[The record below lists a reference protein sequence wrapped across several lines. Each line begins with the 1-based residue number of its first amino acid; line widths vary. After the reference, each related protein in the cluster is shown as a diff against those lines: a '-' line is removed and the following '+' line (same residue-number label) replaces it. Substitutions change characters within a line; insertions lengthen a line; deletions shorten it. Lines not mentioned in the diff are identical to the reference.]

1 MDKAKQKK
9 SVYNNTI
16 IAELVIKYGFTR
28 NYILKSI
35 RGERAGVISIKIQ
48 EEYKT
53 LERVSNQLIKR
64 QMGEL

>member
-16 IAELVIKYGFTR
+16 VAELVLKYGFSR

-35 RGERAGVISIKIQ
+35 RGERASIISIKIQ
-48 EEYKT
+48 EEYKM

-64 QMGEL
+64 QIGDL